1 MANFNSETTDI
12 LRGFAEINP
21 NIKFDD
27 SENFD
32 KFFQDPERILVGNT
46 DEPRLTV
53 TDVGGVGNVATATL
67 LFNVINDPLFSFS
80 GSSLDFFSIVEVGEY
95 IKVDD
100 ALSGNANTTL
110 NVYWKVISKSLANVT
125 QPSIALE
132 YTYNDPVDN
141 GFNGPRVAGNTA
153 SYNITL
159 TRVVKYPSTKI
170 KTTDD
175 SIVAQADLPIQFTS
189 DKNLENIDSFINK
202 LTQFELPEV
211 TFGNDNFEITESS
224 PGASVKESTYAY
236 ASAESVIPN
245 PVINNDIEN
254 DKDVVLA
261 LSSSDIEILNNVVSQ
276 YQMNNMEGLTDAIA
290 GPTFDFKI
298 EDTFTV
304 TPIETSPEFESSIQN
319 TFDGYSELSGI
330 QLSSEKLQAE
340 IDTYNENIKAY
351 QDTNPESVVGLSS
364 YQIAVTGTQGEN
376 TVKLELAEN
385 NIIIPDEFSM
395 TITDSV
401 LAGGWNNNFT
411 FFIDASVFT
420 KIVSGIDYELV
431 LSSVYDECRLTGD
444 LEYVNI
450 IIDEAAQDSAQATF
464 EADQENYE
472 TALAAYE
479 ASFSS
484 DVAANDAKLEE
495 ALWAARW
502 KKQTVFGTYT
512 APTTSD
518 INAEYAL
525 FAADPNYEANYDTT
539 GPGQPAGANPRP
551 KGPTSLPV
559 AKTDDSLYISKVV
572 YWIPVGLIET

>member
-12 LRGFAEINP
+12 LRAFAEINP
-21 NIKFDD
+21 NIRFDNN
-27 SENFD
+27 ENFY
-32 KFFQDPERILVGNT
+32 KFIQDPERILVGLAG
-46 DEPRLTV
+46 EPRLTV
-53 TDVGGVGNVATATL
+53 TDVGDVDTVATATL
-67 LFNVINDPLFSFS
+67 LFNVSNDPLFSFS
-80 GSSLDFFSIVEVGEY
+80 GSPLDFFSIVEVGEY
-95 IKVDD
+95 IKVAG

-110 NVYWKVISKSLANVT
+110 NVNWKVTGKSSANDT

-132 YTYNDPVDN
+132 YTYNDPVGN
-141 GFNGPRVAGNTA
+141 GFNGPRVSGNTA
-153 SYNITL
+153 SYNLTL

-189 DKNLENIDSFINK
+189 TKNLEDIDSFINK

-211 TFGNDNFEITESS
+211 TFGNDNFEITEAS
-224 PGASVKESTYAY
+224 PGASIKESTYAY
-236 ASAESVIPN
+236 ASAEAAIPI
-245 PVINNDIEN
+245 PVIDNSIEN

-261 LSSSDIEILNNVVSQ
+261 LSSSDIDILNNVVSQ

-351 QDTNPESVVGLSS
+351 QDTNPESIVGLSS
-364 YQIAVTGTQGEN
+364 YQIAVTGTVGEN

-401 LAGGWNNNFT
+401 LVGGWINDFT

-431 LSSVYDECRLTGD
+431 LSSVHEECRLTGD

-464 EADQENYE
+464 EADQEAYE
-472 TALAAYE
+472 TALSAYE
-479 ASFSS
+479 ATFSS

-502 KKQTVFGTYT
+502 KKQTVFNSYT
-512 APTTSD
+512 APSAGEID
-518 INAEYAL
+518 AEYTS
-525 FAADPNYEANYDTT
+525 FGADPNYEANYDTT
-539 GPGQPAGANPRP
+539 GPGQPGGANARP

-559 AKTDDSLYISKVV
+559 AKTDDSLYISKVI
-572 YWIPVGLIET
+572 YWTPVELIEP

>member
-32 KFFQDPERILVGNT
+32 KFFQDPERILEGNT
-46 DEPRLTV
+46 GEPMLTV
-53 TDVGGVGNVATATL
+53 EDVGAVGEVATATL
-67 LFNVINDPLFSFS
+67 RFNVINDLLFSFS
-80 GSSLDFFSIVEVGEY
+80 GPPLDFFSTVEVGEY
-95 IKVDD
+95 IKVDN
-100 ALSGNANTTL
+100 ALSGESDTTL
-110 NVYWKVISKSLANVT
+110 NVNWKVTGKSSADDI
-125 QPSIALE
+125 QPSIDLE
-132 YTYNDPVDN
+132 YTYNDPVGN
-141 GFNGPRVAGNTA
+141 GVDGPRVAGNTA
-153 SYNITL
+153 TYNLTL

-189 DKNLENIDSFINK
+189 SKNLENIDSFINK

-211 TFGNDNFEITESS
+211 TFGNANFEITESS
-224 PGASVKESTYAY
+224 PGASIKESTYAY
-236 ASAESVIPN
+236 ASAESVIPD
-245 PVINNDIEN
+245 PVIDNSIES
-254 DKDVVLA
+254 DRDVVLA
-261 LSSSDIEILNNVVSQ
+261 LSSSDIDILNNVVSQ

-319 TFDGYSELSGI
+319 TFDGYSGLSGI

-351 QDTNPESVVGLSS
+351 QDTNPESIVGLSS
-364 YQIAVTGTQGEN
+364 YQIAVTGVASEQ

-395 TITDSV
+395 TITDSELV
-401 LAGGWNNNFT
+401 GGWINNFT

-420 KIVSGIDYELV
+420 KIVSGIDYELI
-431 LSSVYDECRLTGD
+431 LSSLYKKCRLTGD

-464 EADQENYE
+464 EADQE
-472 TALAAYE
+472 AYE
-479 ASFSS
+479 MALSVYEATFSS

-502 KKQTVFGTYT
+502 KSQTVFGDYT
-512 APTTSD
+512 APT
-518 INAEYAL
+518 NAAIDDEYDE
-525 FAADPNYEANYDTT
+525 FDADPNYEANYDTT
-539 GPGQPAGANPRP
+539 GPGRPGGANARP

-559 AKTDDSLYISKVV
+559 AKTDDSLYISKVI
-572 YWIPVGLIET
+572 YWTPVELIQP